1 MSSHVYAKVS
11 FEGRLRQF
19 SINRVASGHA
29 GYDWKL
35 FENEIRRLHEIPPTT
50 RIIVTY
56 KDQDND
62 TISLNTDAELRDAA
76 LEARQGK
83 SAADRVVIRFD
94 VRDRDADPAGFVVV
108 NEQEQSALREPT
120 QPSVQQSAQNE
131 PVYPSVPIVAESP
144 SVDDGQKAAA
154 EQPVDTNF
162 DKGKAPASVTATS
175 ASSSNPP
182 VKDGEPGPESSP
194 SPENNGPSSSSAS
207 SNQDNEAPKNP
218 FEAFTENI
226 KPLLDQIQANIDAH
240 PEFVQSMGNL
250 ISQIGVQAQAHID
263 PILNKVNE
271 QVRQG
276 MHGRCPHRRTPFG
289 FGFPFGTPFAPSQEG
304 GFPFSAT
311 PSASRPP
318 TADELK
324 SKVEILN
331 GMGFWDNN
339 RNEDLLQ
346 RYDGNVERVVEVL
359 LRE

>member
-1 MSSHVYAKVS
+1 MSTQVYAKVS

-19 SINRVASGHA
+19 SINRVAA
-29 GYDWKL
+29 GYDWKS
-35 FENEIRRLHEIPPTT
+35 FEDEIRRLHEIPPTT
-50 RIIVTY
+50 RIVVTY

-76 LEARQGK
+76 FEARQGK
-83 SAADRVVIRFD
+83 SAGDRVVIRFD

-108 NEQEQSALREPT
+108 NEQEQSALPEPA

-144 SVDDGQKAAA
+144 SVDDGQKVAA
-154 EQPVDTNF
+154 EHPVDTSV
-162 DKGKAPASVTATS
+162 DKGKAPASATATS
-175 ASSSNPP
+175 ASSSNPS
-182 VKDGEPGPESSP
+182 VKDGEPRPESTS
-194 SPENNGPSSSSAS
+194 SPENNGSSSSS
-207 SNQDNEAPKNP
+207 SNNQDNEAPQNP

-240 PEFVQSMGNL
+240 PEFVQSMSNL

-263 PILNKVNE
+263 PILRNVHE

-276 MHGRCPHRRTPFG
+276 MHGRCPHRQTPFG
-289 FGFPFGTPFAPSQEG
+289 FGFPFGSRFPPSQEG
-304 GFPFSAT
+304 GFPFSAA
-311 PSASRPP
+311 PSAPRTP

-331 GMGFWDNN
+331 GMGFWNN
-339 RNEDLLQ
+339 SRIEELLK